1 MSHRALHVKCMSEHE
16 FMTSLVATIGSRA
29 WYWAIGGGSLLCLV
43 SGERLADW
51 ALGSF
56 PCPRADCEQ
65 NNCEHFRNSDSVMAD
80 PSSTANDSSDIH
92 AHNEST
98 IDVLHGTPKRAAGA
112 SSASTP
118 SKHAKREARD
128 RLIPNR
134 SSMNF
139 DNSLFELQRMRWR
152 SDPFPFAIEYG
163 PLLPL
168 LRGARL
174 SLSQAAVQVVAALKM
189 PPSTPAPPR
198 KSTKSRSRRRSC
210 KPSLLQIR
218 YCPSRHGRRL
228 R

>member
-1 MSHRALHVKCMSEHE
+1 
-16 FMTSLVATIGSRA
+16 MTSLVATIGSRA

-51 ALGSF
+51 AGGSF
-56 PCPRADCEQ
+56 PCVKSQVIRVSVVCCTCTSPVGAGPRADTSDIFRRRGPIV
-65 NNCEHFRNSDSVMAD
+65 NRRIYCEHFRNSDSVMAD
-80 PSSTANDSSDIH
+80 PSSAANDSSDIH

-128 RLIPNR
+128 RFIPNR

-174 SLSQAAVQVVAALKM
+174 SLS
-189 PPSTPAPPR
+189 
-198 KSTKSRSRRRSC
+198 
-210 KPSLLQIR
+210 
-218 YCPSRHGRRL
+218 GRRQFK
-228 R
+228 